1 MSRFAPISI
10 VTAVLALATPAAAL
24 ADSSLSTNWAGYAAH
39 RAGVTFR
46 AVSATWRQP
55 APKCNTPYPTYEAS
69 WVGIGGF
76 NRNSTA
82 LEQVGTELDC
92 SASGAV
98 TSAAWFELVPNPSRR
113 IRMAVRPGDTIS
125 ASVTVVGHHV
135 TLKLTDRTRHR
146 SFSKA
151 VNVVSVDV
159 RSAEWIVEAPSECFN
174 DNTCRTLPLTDFG
187 RESFSGARAT
197 TTNGRSGSITSR
209 LWGRSKI
216 ILAPTGR
223 AFIATGSAGEAKPSS
238 LSGGGSAFD
247 VAYSRVTVA
256 PAVRY
261 LATRAA
267 AAPDGAP
274 GTVNPGG
281 RRG

>member
-1 MSRFAPISI
+1 MRRSVLIST
-10 VTAVLALATPAAAL
+10 VAAVVALVAPAAAL
-24 ADSSLSTNWAGYAAH
+24 ADSSLSTNWAGYAAY
-39 RAGVTFR
+39 RAGVSFR

-55 APKCNTPYPTYEAS
+55 APHCNTPYPTYEAS

-92 SASGAV
+92 SASGTV

-113 IRMAVRPGDTIS
+113 IRMAVRPGDAIS
-125 ASVTVVGHHV
+125 AGVTVKRHHV
-135 TLKLTDRTRHR
+135 TLKLTDLTRHR
-146 SFSKA
+146 SFTKA
-151 VNVVSVDV
+151 VNVASVDV

-174 DNTCRTLPLTDFG
+174 DNSCRTLPLTDFG
-187 RESFSGARAT
+187 TESFSGARAT
-197 TTNGRSGSITSR
+197 TTKGRSGSITSG
-209 LWGRSKI
+209 LWGRSRI

-223 AFIATGSAGEAKPSS
+223 AFVANGSAGEAKPSS
-238 LSGGGSAFD
+238 LSGGGSAFE
-247 VAYSRVTVA
+247 VTYSRVAVA

-261 LATRAA
+261 MAARAA
-267 AAPDGAP
+267 GVRPAGA
-274 GTVNPGG
+274 VNPGG